1 MTEPASPA
9 LASISSANRAAIED
23 AAVLIRKAER
33 AVVLTGAGMSTPSGI
48 PDFRSEGTGLW
59 ARDEPMEVASLQTFR
74 TAPERFF
81 NWFQPL
87 AGQIFNAEPNPA
99 HIAFAELEQSG
110 RLRAIITQNID
121 ALHQKAGS
129 AHVIE
134 MHGTLQTMT
143 CTNCFKQFESS
154 PFLKPYV
161 ETGQIPRCLNCNG
174 ILKPD
179 VILFGEQL
187 PQAAWYEAQR
197 AARQCDLMIVA
208 GSSLEV
214 LPVAGL
220 PMQALDRGA
229 HLIIINNTPTYLN
242 VRADVIIL
250 DDVAA
255 TIPEIAKRVLHG

>member
-9 LASISSANRAAIED
+9 LASIRLAYRAAIED

-33 AVVLTGAGMSTPSGI
+33 AVVLTGAGISTPSGI

-59 ARDEPMEVASLQTFR
+59 ARDEPLEVASLITFR

-81 NWFQPL
+81 GWFQPL
-87 AGQIFNAEPNPA
+87 ASRIFKAQPNAA
-99 HIAFAELEQSG
+99 HLALAEIERRG
-110 RLRAIITQNID
+110 HLRTVITQNID

-129 AHVIE
+129 QHVIE
-134 MHGTLQTMT
+134 MHGTLRTLS
-143 CTNCFKQFESS
+143 CTTCFKQFEAD
-154 PFLKPYV
+154 PFLQPYV
-161 ETGQIPRCLNCNG
+161 ETGRIPRCLNCNG

-187 PQAAWYEAQR
+187 PRSAWYEAQR
-197 AARQCDLMIVA
+197 AARQCDLMLIA

-242 VRADVIIL
+242 ARADVVIL
-250 DDVAA
+250 DDVAT
-255 TIPEIAKRVLHG
+255 TIPEIAKRVFHG